1 MNVIR
6 AVIVFCA
13 LAPALVQAQ
22 TEAPPRASLSAG
34 MGVAYASYADVT
46 TLINAT
52 VSPAQ
57 VVSRYRTAVE
67 FFGAGTLPLASPW
80 LLKFE
85 YAYSLATFSPQG
97 AFGPST
103 FDVTYQMPSLI
114 LQYMLVD
121 RGVYSFRAG
130 AGGGYHFG
138 RLEENTLYLNDT
150 FSAKGPGFV
159 VEIEANTA
167 FGDHLYAYLGANAR
181 WELVGTVTDA
191 RGASPGVA
199 QSGLPVTLHS
209 FGAGARLG
217 ASYLF

>member
-1 MNVIR
+1 MRFLIGVSL
-6 AVIVFCA
+6 CA
-13 LAPALVQAQ
+13 LTQLHAQ
-22 TEAPPRASLSAG
+22 TQPDPAPRASLSAG
-34 MGVAYASYADVT
+34 MGVEYASYADVS

-57 VVSRYRTAVE
+57 VVPRFKTAVE
-67 FFGAGTLPLASPW
+67 FFGAGTLPVAGPW

-85 YAYSLATFSPQG
+85 YAYTLATFSPQG
-97 AFGPST
+97 AFGPAT
-103 FDVTYQMPSLI
+103 FNVTYQMPSLI
-114 LQYMLVD
+114 LQYMLLD
-121 RGVYSFRAG
+121 RGVYSVRLG

-150 FSAKGPGFV
+150 FAGKGPGMV

-191 RGASPGVA
+191 LGATPGVGS
-199 QSGLPVTLHS
+199 SGLPVTLHS